1 MKFLIIIPAHNE
13 EKNLPFTLDSLLQQ
27 SFKDNH
33 KVLCCKVLTKNME
46 MGSDI
51 HMKQCIE
58 FTGEIAKKT
67 AEIIARELNIKIT
80 E

>member
-1 MKFLIIIPAHNE
+1 
-13 EKNLPFTLDSLLQQ
+13 
-27 SFKDNH
+27 
-33 KVLCCKVLTKNME
+33 ME

-67 AEIIARELNIKIT
+67 AEIIARELNIKII